1 MCEPISIATAAMG
14 GLQAVGSHQQQQAQ
28 ANAAN
33 RSAINNYKYQ
43 LKVRE
48 QNWNRAKSN
57 WENDKINFA
66 ETVADNEFAAM
77 QGYADAQ
84 LQLNEQFKQAAFE
97 EQGTLIKL
105 LESTGEM
112 AASGKT
118 GQSAQRVDNSLM
130 SAFGRNKAMRTASLV
145 SSKQGYQQTVE
156 DIQRAARDDNEMA
169 FDQVAFAPQPDM
181 APQKPEMRE
190 GPSGLSLALGLAGA
204 GLSGYSA
211 HLKNKAPKGFM
222 DTPTPNISRMQIATQ
237 PISLPDYNF
246 NPSTW
251 SLGGYYS

>member
-1 MCEPISIATAAMG
+1 MGIATAGMG
-14 GLQAVGSHQQQQAQ
+14 ALQAVGSHQQQQAQ

-48 QNWNRAKSN
+48 QNWNRARSN

-66 ETVADNEFAAM
+66 ETVADNDFASM

-97 EQGTLIKL
+97 EQGALIKL

-130 SAFGRNKAMRTASLV
+130 AAFGRNKATRTASLV
-145 SSKQGYQQTVE
+145 SAKQGYQQTVDE
-156 DIQRAARDDNEMA
+156 IQRQARDENEMA
-169 FDQVAFAPQPDM
+169 FDEVAFAPMPDM
-181 APQKPEMRE
+181 APQRPEMQE

-204 GLSGYSA
+204 GLSGFGKYNS
-211 HLKNKAPKGFM
+211 LKAPKGFM
-222 DTPTPNISRMQIATQ
+222 DPTPKPNTQSMKIATQ
-237 PISLPDYNF
+237 PVSLPNYNYS
-246 NPSTW
+246 PSTW
-251 SLGGYYS
+251 SLGGYYN